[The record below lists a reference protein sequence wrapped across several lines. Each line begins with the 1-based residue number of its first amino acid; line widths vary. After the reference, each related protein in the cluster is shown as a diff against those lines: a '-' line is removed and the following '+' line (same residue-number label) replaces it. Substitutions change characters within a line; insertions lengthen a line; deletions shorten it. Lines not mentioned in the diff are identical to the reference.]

1 MVNTLN
7 TYANLQYEPIP
18 IPAYTI
24 LEIYKETI
32 AKSNSLGYCILPIS
46 GLSDAEIKAALTEKA
61 ALAPHEEYTN
71 CKILAGRTAESYNH
85 RIVYAVWYN
94 GDVEPQYP
102 DEPEVSPLEEPAEAA
117 DIWYTEE
124 TSNNTY
130 PMAFLNIDIIC
141 SSFDEP
147 IEFYINDNYYYIL
160 ITNPI
165 EGDNHVY
172 VNQSGVQYHGAPV
185 ETFEMKAPPYNDQF
199 TMIIKLK
206 ATNITSFTYTEERKY

>member
-32 AKSNSLGYCILPIS
+32 AKSNSLGYCILPIG
-46 GLSDAEIKAALTEKA
+46 GLSNAEIKAALTEKA

-71 CKILAGRTAESYNH
+71 CKILAGRAAESYDH

-94 GDVEPQYP
+94 GDVEPEYP
-102 DEPEVSPLEEPAEAA
+102 EEPEVSPQGAPGEAA
-117 DIWYTEE
+117 NIWYTTER
-124 TSNNTY
+124 SNNTY
-130 PMAFLNIDIIC
+130 PMAFLNIDIVC

-199 TMIIKLK
+199 TMTIKLK